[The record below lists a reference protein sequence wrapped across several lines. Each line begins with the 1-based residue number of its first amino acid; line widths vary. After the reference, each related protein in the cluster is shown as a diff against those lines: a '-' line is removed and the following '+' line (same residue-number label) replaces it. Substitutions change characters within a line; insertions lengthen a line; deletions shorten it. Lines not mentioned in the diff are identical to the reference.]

1 MITVFPIIIYV
12 VRFHIFNYFYGSD
25 YPGRTHIMI
34 FGSII
39 IFICLI
45 ILYFCHNFLG
55 KLIGIIGATTSLVL
69 IYGFPPI
76 IKMIDYYFKLKGD
89 KNDDNIHD
97 NEKKLNK
104 NIESKNDNKVTN
116 ENKKNKCIVALYFI
130 GQSLII
136 IVGIATVIFQFIQVN
151 FFNINLEE

>member
-1 MITVFPIIIYV
+1 
-12 VRFHIFNYFYGSD
+12 
-25 YPGRTHIMI
+25 MI

-39 IFICLI
+39 IFLCLI
-45 ILYFCHNFLG
+45 ILYFCYNFLA

-69 IYGFPPI
+69 IYSFPPI
-76 IKMIDYYFKLKGD
+76 IKMIDYYLKLKGD

-97 NEKKLNK
+97 NENEKEKKLNK

-130 GQSLII
+130 AQSLII
-136 IVGIATVIFQFIQVN
+136 VVGIATVIFQYIPIN

>member
-1 MITVFPIIIYV
+1 
-12 VRFHIFNYFYGSD
+12 
-25 YPGRTHIMI
+25 MI

-39 IFICLI
+39 IFLCLI
-45 ILYFCHNFLG
+45 ILYFCYNFLA

-69 IYGFPPI
+69 IYSFPPI

-97 NEKKLNK
+97 NENEKEKKLNK

-130 GQSLII
+130 AQSLII
-136 IVGIATVIFQFIQVN
+136 VVGIATVIFQYIPIN